1 MENLNLNLENLKY
14 KTGENKVIK
23 FEIDSKFKGT
33 LSLKDLIVYKTNNEI
48 KVYDRVCDHAGGRL
62 ITNNNGELKKMIN
75 LQNNG
80 IFIPNYKRESLSVF
94 RKLIEDKQ
102 YLNKL
107 KINAYKSYE
116 NQFNFDKVFEN
127 IIEKLI
133 N

>member
-62 ITNNNGELKKMIN
+62 ITNNNGDVICTLHKWQFNPERGTYNSDNVKKET
-75 LQNNG
+75 LV
-80 IFIPNYKRESLSVF
+80 YKE
-94 RKLIEDKQ
+94 IEDHFEVNLGEELIDLPKFTT
-102 YLNKL
+102 NKE
-107 KINAYKSYE
+107 IDA
-116 NQFNFDKVFEN
+116 
-127 IIEKLI
+127 
-133 N
+133 